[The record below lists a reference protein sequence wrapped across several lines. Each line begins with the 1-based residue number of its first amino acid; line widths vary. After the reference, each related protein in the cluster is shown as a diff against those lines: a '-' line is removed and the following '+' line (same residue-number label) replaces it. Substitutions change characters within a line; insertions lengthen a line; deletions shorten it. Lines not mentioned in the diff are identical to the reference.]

1 MTRATARRRVCL
13 VADDFGLHRGVDEA
27 VLQLVE
33 ASRLQAFGC
42 MTGGRS
48 WRASAQTL
56 RGTPPAPIDIGLH
69 LDFTERPIGR
79 PAQPLRNVIAL
90 AYARRLDLLAIRAE
104 IRAQLNAFEAGLGR
118 PPDYVDGHQ
127 HVHQLPG
134 IRSELVAELEA
145 RYSLAER
152 PWLRCT
158 IPANG
163 PHDATLKPP
172 PHAPFTVRLK
182 ETLIATLG
190 GYGLHALAR
199 QHRFAMNAGLLGVYG
214 FDASVPAYQALMTR
228 WLANAPDGAAL
239 MCHPALSTDDSDPI
253 AAARLVEY
261 QFLASNALTELLDHF
276 QIETRPMRTILY
288 NVTDQPASGYARDE
302 VEASSEQVDV
312 KTP

>member
-1 MTRATARRRVCL
+1 MARRRVCL

-27 VLQLVE
+27 VLQLVD
-33 ASRLQAFGC
+33 AKCLQAFGC

-48 WRASAQTL
+48 WRASAETL
-56 RGTPPAPIDIGLH
+56 RNAPPSQVDIGLH
-69 LDFTERPIGR
+69 LDLTERPIER
-79 PAQPLRNVIAL
+79 RVQPLRSVIAT
-90 AYARRLDLLAIRAE
+90 AYARRLDLHTIRAE

-118 PPDYVDGHQ
+118 APDYVDGHQ

-134 IRSELVAELEA
+134 IRSELVAELEE

-158 IPANG
+158 IPASG
-163 PHDATLKPP
+163 SHDASPKQPY
-172 PHAPFTVRLK
+172 HAPFSVRLK

-199 QHRFAMNAGLLGVYG
+199 QHRFAMNAGLVGVYG
-214 FDASVPAYQALMTR
+214 FDANLPVYEALMMR

-239 MCHPALSTDDSDPI
+239 MCHPALGTDPSDPI

-261 QFLASNALTELLDHF
+261 QFLASNALTELLDRF
-276 QIETRPMRTILY
+276 QIETQPMRNILY
-288 NVTDQPASGYARDE
+288 DVADQPVSGHAPDELEDSARQAD
-302 VEASSEQVDV
+302 AN
-312 KTP
+312 TP